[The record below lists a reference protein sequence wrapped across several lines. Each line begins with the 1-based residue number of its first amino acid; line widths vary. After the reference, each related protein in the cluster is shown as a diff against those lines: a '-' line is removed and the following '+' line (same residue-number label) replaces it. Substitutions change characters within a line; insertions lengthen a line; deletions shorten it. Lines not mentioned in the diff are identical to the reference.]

1 MQRAPVVLR
10 GADSIVYD
18 HVGIHIRQYHS
29 SYFMFIPGTS
39 NMLHSLLL
47 DPNVN
52 VIQCVHTSDHWHGH
66 TGLPSRGIRWQGRE
80 SVRDRRPKQNLWQKR
95 AWLRILLAWDM
106 PSSASNFSSN
116 FALIIQANQA
126 DEENLIIFSLSS
138 LAEILTFVQE
148 VSRANKEHWHLVQVF
163 ILLDAA
169 WECPGRSAQI
179 SEARAKITALFG
191 HHITQQMCNKKH
203 TN

>member
-52 VIQCVHTSDHWHGH
+52 VIQCVHTSDH
-66 TGLPSRGIRWQGRE
+66 
-80 SVRDRRPKQNLWQKR
+80 
-95 AWLRILLAWDM
+95 
-106 PSSASNFSSN
+106 
-116 FALIIQANQA
+116 
-126 DEENLIIFSLSS
+126 
-138 LAEILTFVQE
+138 
-148 VSRANKEHWHLVQVF
+148 
-163 ILLDAA
+163 
-169 WECPGRSAQI
+169 
-179 SEARAKITALFG
+179 
-191 HHITQQMCNKKH
+191 
-203 TN
+203 